1 MARETKMEKVYPS
14 DEAVRYTVDVY
25 ESFGWEVVGNQKIT
39 DNTGGYEGADGNYYT
54 TTETYIQLT
63 FSREKSSPWYAKVR
77 ELETQYYEWENK
89 AIQHENTR
97 PEKPKIGF
105 GWILTFT
112 PLFPLGIFFIVSF
125 FAKKK
130 KYNSEIAGW
139 LLKNDAVQANAK
151 KDMARLKEEARALV
165 EA

>member
-39 DNTGGYEGADGNYYT
+39 DKTGSYEGADGNYYT

-63 FSREKSSPWYAKVR
+63 FSREKSSPWYARVK
-77 ELETQYYEWENK
+77 ELEEKYYDVKGE
-89 AIQHENTR
+89 AAYHANTR
-97 PEKPKIGF
+97 PEKPKLGF
-105 GWILTFT
+105 GVILTFT

-130 KYNSEIAGW
+130 KYNGEIGGW